1 MRNLLF
7 IVTVIFGFNSV
18 AQNSQLKVCLEKEF
32 IYADSANGEQA
43 ICSYEPTGLL
53 ALSNGRTIITT
64 ILSVQFPNRFN
75 HEYDEEISNN
85 YDEKSHV
92 SSGTVICLDNN
103 QSKIWEIVF
112 KDERVEFLEK
122 FNDTSFVIAGGHI
135 SLEYA
140 WLALVSQNGE
150 LIWKKKVNHK
160 RQTWASSLAVHKNEI
175 YFLHESDRMIF
186 YHTEPNTV
194 KKHRFFETAEKHQL
208 YLMKLDSR
216 GKKKWRKGIDI
227 RKNVQVN
234 GGQLLAAGDKV
245 YLTYRHIGPEINPNN
260 RTYKNSKKLV
270 TLNSKG
276 QILNIKSFNRRTLL
290 SVENKVI
297 SCTSADDD
305 SLSIY
310 SNDSLIATLLIPED
324 IDRFWIL
331 GNFAISEELVLYGS
345 CNNNLGLLLLSLDD
359 QYQLNWYWNKQGDMK
374 IQPGAYCVNG
384 NDSIMIAAEKWSRT
398 EDGYVEWIYLTQLKK
413 QCTTKPKLH

>member
-1 MRNLLF
+1 MKNLLF
-7 IVTVIFGFNSV
+7 ILILIFNFNSV
-18 AQNSQLKVCLEKEF
+18 AQDLKPRVCFEKEF
-32 IYADSANGEQA
+32 IYTDSANGEQA
-43 ICSYEPTGLL
+43 ICSYEPTGIL
-53 ALSNGRTIITT
+53 ALNNGRTIITT
-64 ILSVQFPNRFN
+64 KLSVQFPNRFN
-75 HEYDEEISNN
+75 HQYDEEISNN
-85 YDEKSHV
+85 YDEKAHG

-103 QSKIWEIVF
+103 QSKVWEIVF

-140 WLALVSQNGE
+140 WLALVSQNGK

-160 RQTWASSLAVHKNEI
+160 RQTWASSLAVHNQEI

-186 YHTEPNTV
+186 YHSQPHTV

-227 RKNVQVN
+227 RKGVQVY

-245 YLTYRHIGPEINPNN
+245 YLTYRHIGPELNPDN

-270 TLNSKG
+270 TLNSRG
-276 QILNIKSFNRRTLL
+276 QILSNKSFNRMNLL
-290 SVENKVI
+290 SVKDKVI

-324 IDRFWIL
+324 IDKFWIL
-331 GNFAISEELVLYGS
+331 GNFAISEDIVLYGS

-374 IQPGAYCVNG
+374 VQPGAYCVNG
-384 NDSIMIAAEKWSRT
+384 DDSIIIVADKWRRT
-398 EDGYVEWIYLTQLKK
+398 EDGYVKWIYLTQLKK